1 MANNII
7 NDDHS
12 AASCGCVNR
21 RSENIWKKIKQ
32 VIKAAKAAK
41 AYDLDLLARRLKV
54 SALLFKV
61 LMCAADG
68 RSDFSWERVFSWGSR
83 SMRAGSES
91 QIPQGAGCVFWQQ
104 WKRKTQTHMCLC
116 AENMARKKS
125 LEKLHSWMLPM
136 SIWFSSA
143 ICAVGC
149 LLFPSGLHLIYFFSF
164 LIYPVIMVLHAYIDF
179 VFMWSLHSSSSP
191 LILLFFISMAAA
203 LFW

>member
-68 RSDFSWERVFSWGSR
+68 RSDFS
-83 SMRAGSES
+83 
-91 QIPQGAGCVFWQQ
+91 
-104 WKRKTQTHMCLC
+104 
-116 AENMARKKS
+116 
-125 LEKLHSWMLPM
+125 
-136 SIWFSSA
+136 
-143 ICAVGC
+143 
-149 LLFPSGLHLIYFFSF
+149 
-164 LIYPVIMVLHAYIDF
+164 
-179 VFMWSLHSSSSP
+179 
-191 LILLFFISMAAA
+191 
-203 LFW
+203 